1 MSDSE
6 SGKLD
11 EMTSRIKDVVA
22 SAESHVDAEGLLHRI
37 REAVGKVGNTVDSD
51 ALVGRFK
58 EVAGQAEGKIDAGRL
73 RQWVAEVDRD
83 KLKGWLEEAQH
94 LGAGAVSVIG
104 TQGEK
109 LADRAPGAFDKLAG
123 AAKERLGTLT
133 GDEGLSGSRVRSRR
147 PLLRSQRWP
156 RAGRRTPRRRSR
168 RSWAKSRGA
177 TSACSAHRW
186 KTSAQRRRHVEA
198 RSNLVQRRVCW

>member
-11 EMTSRIKDVVA
+11 EVTSRIKDVVA

-37 REAVGKVGNTVDSD
+37 REAVGKVGSTVDTD
-51 ALVGRFK
+51 AIMGRFK
-58 EVAGQAEGKIDAGRL
+58 EVTGQAEGKIDAGKL

-83 KLKGWLEEAQH
+83 KLKGWLGEAQH

-133 GDEGLSGSRVRSRR
+133 GDEGLIGEGQIERFKGQVKETLASVSDMAESRSKDAAEAVKSRLGEESRR
-147 PLLRSQRWP
+147 D
-156 RAGRRTPRRRSR
+156 
-168 RSWAKSRGA
+168 
-177 TSACSAHRW
+177 
-186 KTSAQRRRHVEA
+186 
-198 RSNLVQRRVCW
+198 

>member
-22 SAESHVDAEGLLHRI
+22 SAESHLDADGLLHRI
-37 REAVGKVGNTVDSD
+37 REAVAKVGSTVDTE
-51 ALVGRFK
+51 AIIGRFK
-58 EVAGQAEGKIDAGRL
+58 EVAGQAEGKVDAGKL
-73 RQWVAEVDRD
+73 RQWVADIDRD
-83 KLKGWLEEAQH
+83 KLKVLLDEAQH

-123 AAKERLGTLT
+123 AAKARLGSLT
-133 GDEGLSGSRVRSRR
+133 GDEGLIGEGQIERLKGQVKETIASVSEMAESRSKDAAESVKTKLGEESRR
-147 PLLRSQRWP
+147 D
-156 RAGRRTPRRRSR
+156 
-168 RSWAKSRGA
+168 
-177 TSACSAHRW
+177 
-186 KTSAQRRRHVEA
+186 
-198 RSNLVQRRVCW
+198 